1 MAAFISSNDIYMH
14 NSQLYTYILQGRNV
28 NERGNNSTVEQNDQE
43 ELEREEE
50 GMIKLYV

>member
-1 MAAFISSNDIYMH
+1 MAAFISSNDNMH
-14 NSQLYTYILQGRNV
+14 NSWLYSYILQGRNG